1 MAREMKDSGIE
12 WIGEIPKDWKLG
24 KIGQIYNER
33 RTKVSDKDYPPLSVT
48 MRGILPQLD
57 TAAKTDA
64 HDDRKLLAIG
74 DFAINSRSDR
84 RGACGISRVDG
95 SVSLINIVLQPKM
108 EMDSQYYEWVFHS
121 TMFSDEFYKWGHGIV
136 NDLWTTGWQDM
147 KKIAIPVPVLQ
158 EQERIAIFLNEKC
171 SELDNVL
178 LKTRTSIEEYK
189 KLKQAV
195 ITQAVTKGIRGDRE
209 MKDSGNVWFGE
220 IPLDIKISRVGLHY
234 EIILGK
240 MLCTNQIDDTYTY
253 EPYFCAADIHFEGIA
268 ESERKRMWFSPLEK
282 QEYLVRKD
290 DLLVVEGGAGAGGC
304 TVAPMQKVPTYIQNS
319 IMIVRA
325 RKSVDVRYLK
335 YLIECLVKQGYI
347 DVACN
352 KATIPHFTKDK
363 LANVPFLVFSLQE
376 QKEIADYLDKK
387 CSAINELIAKKEQ
400 YLTEIENYKKSLIY
414 EYVTGKKEI

>member
-1 MAREMKDSGIE
+1 MREMKDSRIE
-12 WIGEIPKDWKLG
+12 WIGEIPSTWKLS
-24 KIGQIYNER
+24 KIGQVYTER
-33 RTKVSDKDYPPLSVT
+33 KIKVSDRDYPPLSVT
-48 MRGILPQLD
+48 MKGVLPQLE

-64 HDDRKLLAIG
+64 HDDRKLLCKG

-84 RGACGISRVDG
+84 RGSCGISPVDG
-95 SVSLINIVLQPKM
+95 SVSLINIVLQPKE
-108 EMDSQYYEWVFHS
+108 EMDLQYYEWMFHS
-121 TMFSDEFYKWGHGIV
+121 SMFSDEFYKWGHGIV

-147 KKIAIPVPVLQ
+147 KKIAIPAPSLQ
-158 EQERIAIFLNEKC
+158 EQKKIALFLTRQC
-171 SELDNVL
+171 GELDNIL
-178 LKTRTSIEEYK
+178 TKTRASIEEYK

-195 ITQAVTKGIRGDRE
+195 ITQAVTKGVRGDSKL
-209 MKDSGNVWFGE
+209 KDSGTNWVKKM
-220 IPLDIKISRVGLHY
+220 PSDINISRVGLHY

-268 ESERKRMWFSPLEK
+268 ESERKKMWFSPSEK
-282 QEYLVRKD
+282 RQYLVKEG

-304 TVAPMQKVPTYIQNS
+304 TVAPMQEVPTYIQNS

-325 RKSVDVRYLK
+325 RKSADVRYLK

-376 QKEIADYLDKK
+376 QKEIAQYLDKK
-387 CSAINELIAKKEQ
+387 CSDIDDIISFKEK
-400 YLTEIENYKKSLIY
+400 YIMEIENYKKALIY
-414 EYVTGKKEI
+414 EYVTGKKEVP